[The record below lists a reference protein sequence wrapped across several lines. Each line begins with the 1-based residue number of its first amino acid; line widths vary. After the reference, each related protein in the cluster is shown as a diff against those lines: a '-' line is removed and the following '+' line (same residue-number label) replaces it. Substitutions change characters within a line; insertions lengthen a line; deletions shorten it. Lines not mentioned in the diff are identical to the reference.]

1 MKKLIIVL
9 LTALLLTSCATSPTG
24 RTQLMIYPEEA
35 AIAAS
40 RQAYTEM
47 LTPLSREGRIVV
59 DPLLKDRV
67 LTVTSRIVAQAIR
80 MRPET
85 KNWEWEIKII
95 DDPEMVNAWAMAGGK
110 MAVYTG
116 LIQKVKPTNDELAQV
131 IGHEIAHALAR
142 HSAEKMSV
150 ATATQAG
157 VSAVSG
163 MMGNNQVAMTGTV
176 LLAAV
181 AVTLPNSRT
190 MESEADRIGIELAAR
205 AGYNPQA
212 AVSLWQKMAQVGG
225 KNPPQ
230 FLSTHPNPVTR
241 EETLRQLAPQM
252 MPLYEAKGQRPSFPL
267 K

>member
-1 MKKLIIVL
+1 MKKFLFYIPIVL
-9 LTALLLTSCATSPTG
+9 VLASCATSPTG
-24 RTQLMIYPEEA
+24 RSQLLVYPEEV

-40 RQAYTEM
+40 RQAYQEM
-47 LTPLSREGRIVV
+47 LTPLSREGRIIIT
-59 DPLLKDRV
+59 PLLRDRV
-67 LTVTSRIVAQAIR
+67 VTITSRLVAQAII

-85 KNWEWEIKII
+85 RGWEWEIKII

-116 LIQKVKPTNDELAQV
+116 LVQKLEPTNDELAQV

-157 VSAVSG
+157 LAAVAG
-163 MMGNNQVAMTGTV
+163 ITGNDQLTMTGTT

-181 AVTLPNSRT
+181 AITLPNSRT

-205 AGYNPQA
+205 AGYHPQA
-212 AVSLWQKMAQVGG
+212 AVTLWQKMARVGG
-225 KNPPQ
+225 NNPPA
-230 FLSTHPNPVTR
+230 FLSTHPSPGSR
-241 EETLRQLAPQM
+241 QQTLQGLVPQM
-252 MPLYEAKGQRPSFPL
+252 LPYYEVPGERPVFPVR
-267 K
+267 